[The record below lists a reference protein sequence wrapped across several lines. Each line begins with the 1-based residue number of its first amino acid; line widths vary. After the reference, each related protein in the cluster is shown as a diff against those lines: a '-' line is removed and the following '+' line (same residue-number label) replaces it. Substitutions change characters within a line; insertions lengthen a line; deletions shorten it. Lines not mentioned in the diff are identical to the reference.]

1 MFLFK
6 KIIALLFFPLSI
18 CFEVL
23 FIGIFLLWFSHK
35 QKAGKIVV
43 CLGVILLMLFSC
55 SSFSD
60 ILLKSLEDRYIL
72 FVETYQFS
80 DIKWVVVLGGGSNS
94 NSKFPV
100 TSQLCASS
108 LSRLIEGIRIHKL
121 LPKSKLVLSG
131 GVVFDPVP
139 ISKTM
144 ASVAEIMGIEGN
156 KLILE
161 EISKDTKDQARL
173 IYKIVEDERF
183 ILVTSASHMPR
194 SMALFQKLGMKPIPA
209 PTDYQAKKRHG
220 ISPSVFFP
228 NADSLR
234 NMERVL
240 HEYLGL
246 VWARFLG
253 QI

>member
-23 FIGIFLLWFSHK
+23 FIGIFLLWFSGK

-60 ILLKSLEDRYIL
+60 SLLKSLEDRYIP

-100 TSQLCASS
+100 TSQLCESS

-131 GVVFDPVP
+131 GAVFDPVP

-209 PTDYQAKKRHG
+209 PTDYWAEEKQG
-220 ISPSVFFP
+220 INPIDFFP
-228 NADSLR
+228 NADSLCK
-234 NMERVL
+234 MERVF
-240 HEYLGL
+240 HEYAGL